1 MDLRR
6 ARRSPKRRFVAFFYN
21 FDLFERGI
29 CVQELLS
36 GVGRLTV
43 TVDRA
48 EGLSKEWMDSAM
60 SLERYFFVTMAVI
73 NDHC

>member
-6 ARRSPKRRFVAFFYN
+6 ARRSPKRFVTFFYN
-21 FDLFERGI
+21 VDLFERRI

>member
-6 ARRSPKRRFVAFFYN
+6 ARRSPKRRFVACFYN
-21 FDLFERGI
+21 FDLFEI

-36 GVGRLTV
+36 GVGKLTV

-60 SLERYFFVTMAVI
+60 SLERSFFVTMAVI

>member
-6 ARRSPKRRFVAFFYN
+6 ARRSPKRRFVAFFYY
-21 FDLFERGI
+21 FDLFERRI